1 MHDGKM
7 GKSSSTV
14 RALTYCD
21 LHKIN
26 ATDIIEVLEM
36 YPEYAKGF
44 WDNLKL
50 TYNLK
55 EVRYSGHSGHLTT
68 DLIRTIRTTLMWW
81 ASRTRQGRESTAPSA
96 RLIFQSSTT
105 TVSVKITY
113 STFTVKDSH
122 WKPFIWALRIGWLW
136 KQHKWRRKQN
146 CHRGRAIH
154 RAITLRFGTYGV
166 EERKHRGKTQ
176 QSRSAIRDA
185 QVILIFFFK

>member
-68 DLIRTIRTTLMWW
+68 DLIRTIRTTLM
-81 ASRTRQGRESTAPSA
+81 
-96 RLIFQSSTT
+96 
-105 TVSVKITY
+105 
-113 STFTVKDSH
+113 
-122 WKPFIWALRIGWLW
+122 
-136 KQHKWRRKQN
+136 
-146 CHRGRAIH
+146 
-154 RAITLRFGTYGV
+154 
-166 EERKHRGKTQ
+166 
-176 QSRSAIRDA
+176 
-185 QVILIFFFK
+185 